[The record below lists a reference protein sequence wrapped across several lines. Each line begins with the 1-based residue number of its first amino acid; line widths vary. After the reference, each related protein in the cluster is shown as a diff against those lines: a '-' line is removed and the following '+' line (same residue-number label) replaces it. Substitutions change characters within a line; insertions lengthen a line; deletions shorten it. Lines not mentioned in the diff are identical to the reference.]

1 MLHLYRHRKCVS
13 YILLTFLA
21 ACGSKKDP
29 SPKSGANTAGGG
41 KAQAAIVDV
50 IVAKGT
56 SIENIIEANGTV
68 VPFEYAELRPEISG
82 RITYLDVPEGKL
94 VEKGTLIARIYDA
107 DLQATLGKSKV
118 QLDLAIVTEQRL
130 KKLLD
135 VSGVNQAD
143 YDAALNQVNSLKADI
158 EYTQAQIAK
167 TFIRAPFTGVIGL
180 KQVSIGAY
188 VTNANVVATIQQVNQ
203 LKVDFTIP
211 EEYNNV
217 IKKGNYVDVE
227 VDAATKARRKAQIV
241 ATEPQVNLTTRNL
254 KVRTIMDGGSARPG
268 AFVKVLI
275 NAGADKKA
283 IMVPTN
289 CIIPDDKNKQLVLVK
304 GGKASF
310 VTVKTGVRLADN
322 VEVTNGVNEGDSVV
336 VTGVLFARPKG
347 DLKVRS
353 VKTLEELAQV
363 QQ

>member
-13 YILLTFLA
+13 YILLMFLA

-29 SPKSGANTAGGG
+29 SPKSGATAGDG

-50 IVAKGT
+50 IVAKGNA
-56 SIENIIEANGTV
+56 IENIIEANGTV

-82 RITYLDVPEGKL
+82 RITFLDVPEGKL
-94 VEKGTLIARIYDA
+94 IEKGTLIARIYDA
-107 DLQATLGKSKV
+107 DLQATLSKSKV

-135 VSGVNQAD
+135 ISGVNQAD

-188 VTNANVVATIQQVNQ
+188 ITNANIIATIQQVNQ

-227 VDAATKARRKAQIV
+227 VDAATKAKRKAQIV
-241 ATEPQVNLTTRNL
+241 ATEPQVTLTTRNL
-254 KVRTIMDGGSARPG
+254 KVRTIMDGSTARPG

-304 GGKASF
+304 SGKASF

-322 VEVTNGVNEGDSVV
+322 VEITSGVNEGDSVV

-363 QQ
+363 Q